1 MAVPGTG
8 KTLTR
13 VNAASRCRTFVGPR
27 KQFLDSMHCFS
38 ALMRLDRREPIE
50 LAGCWAGAS
59 SFEEEPP

>member
-1 MAVPGTG
+1 
-8 KTLTR
+8 

-38 ALMRLDRREPIE
+38 ALMLRLDRREPIE